1 MSVVTLTA
9 DQICAIHSWPFPCER
24 GKIVDPEAV
33 LHFLGAGAV
42 FVDRSGGATA
52 FFSAANRSVS
62 VDERLRWVDLMTGA
76 TISRA
81 VAVQQ
86 AADTLENAGDTVFA
100 ANRSAIGKFVD
111 GLVASP
117 PICESIPLVP
127 VTVVVGGIVIVIP
140 PPQQPPPNWEGG
152 EQLSGIDLL
161 SVGTRFQ
168 AAAAAVDAGP
178 LREEFLAAGT
188 RLFEI
193 GAARL

>member
-1 MSVVTLTA
+1 M
-9 DQICAIHSWPFPCER
+9 
-24 GKIVDPEAV
+24 
-33 LHFLGAGAV
+33 

-52 FFSAANRSVS
+52 LFSAANRSVS
-62 VDERLRWVDLMTGA
+62 ADERLQWVELATGA

-86 AADTLENAGDTVFA
+86 VADTLEDADDMVFA

-117 PICESIPLVP
+117 PICESVPLVP
-127 VTVVVGGIVIVIP
+127 VTAGAGAP
-140 PPQQPPPNWEGG
+140 PPPPNWEHG
-152 EQLSGIDLL
+152 EQLSGIDLI

-168 AAAAAVDAGP
+168 VAAAAVDAGP

-188 RLFEI
+188 RLFDA